1 MLCEGHR
8 HRGPQ
13 SGQFSNVS
21 GRSLKYNHPP
31 SLDKGLGAISEPG
44 PWGIEKRYNGMAQD
58 TEATDFT
65 EILYEEQGPMAL
77 ITINRAA
84 KHNAIS
90 LDTLE
95 ELHGAVGRAA
105 RTDAVRVITIT
116 GAGNKAFASGS
127 DLSEVLHR
135 DFKKALEPIVQG
147 LADQLERTPKP
158 TIAAINGI
166 CMGGGLEVA
175 LGCDLRIA
183 TPHARFA
190 TPEGKLGIIPG
201 GGATARLPRIVGR
214 GWGMEMLLMG
224 EPIDAERA
232 LAVGLITRIVPAHEL
247 LDEARRMAE
256 HLATFAPFVPRTM
269 KAMVNFGM
277 EASLSGALMLEKY
290 AQGALVQTEDKA
302 EGISAFLEKREPRFK
317 GR

>member
-1 MLCEGHR
+1 M
-8 HRGPQ
+8 
-13 SGQFSNVS
+13 
-21 GRSLKYNHPP
+21 
-31 SLDKGLGAISEPG
+31 
-44 PWGIEKRYNGMAQD
+44 
-58 TEATDFT
+58 TEFT
-65 EILYEEQGPMAL
+65 ELLYEEQGPMAL

-84 KHNAIS
+84 RHNAIS

-95 ELHGAVGRAA
+95 QLHAAVGRAA
-105 RTDAVRVITIT
+105 RSQAVRVITIT
-116 GAGNKAFASGS
+116 GAGDKAFASGS
-127 DLSEVLHR
+127 DLTEVLHR
-135 DFKKALEPIVQG
+135 DFEKALEPIVQG

-183 TPHARFA
+183 TPSARFA

-232 LAVGLITRIVPAHEL
+232 LAIGLITRIVPAGDL
-247 LDEARRMAE
+247 LDEARRMAD
-256 HLATFAPFVPRTM
+256 HIARFAPFVPRTM

-277 EASLSGALMLEKY
+277 EASLAGALMLEKY

-302 EGISAFLEKREPRFK
+302 EGISAFLEKRKPRFK

>member
-1 MLCEGHR
+1 MAFE
-8 HRGPQ
+8 
-13 SGQFSNVS
+13 N
-21 GRSLKYNHPP
+21 
-31 SLDKGLGAISEPG
+31 I
-44 PWGIEKRYNGMAQD
+44 RYTID
-58 TEATDFT
+58 
-65 EILYEEQGPMAL
+65 GPMAL
-77 ITINRAA
+77 ITIDRAD
-84 KHNAIS
+84 KRNAIS
-90 LDTLE
+90 LDTLD
-95 ELHGAVGRAA
+95 ELQVAVGFAA
-105 RTDAVRVITIT
+105 DDDAIRVITIT
-116 GAGNKAFASGS
+116 GAGDVAFASGS

-147 LADQLERTPKP
+147 LAEQLERTPKP

-183 TPHARFA
+183 TPNARFA

-224 EPIDAERA
+224 DPIDAERA
-232 LAVGLITRIVPAHEL
+232 LQIGLITRIVPPEEL
-247 LDEARRMAE
+247 IPEARRMAD
-256 HLATFAPFVPRTM
+256 HLASFAPFVPRTM

-277 EASLSGALMLEKY
+277 EASLAGALMLEKY
-290 AQGALVQTEDKA
+290 AQGALVQTEDKV
-302 EGISAFLEKREPRFK
+302 EGINAFLEKRDPEFK

>member
-1 MLCEGHR
+1 M
-8 HRGPQ
+8 
-13 SGQFSNVS
+13 
-21 GRSLKYNHPP
+21 
-31 SLDKGLGAISEPG
+31 
-44 PWGIEKRYNGMAQD
+44 
-58 TEATDFT
+58 DFK
-65 EILYEEQGPMAL
+65 EILYEVDGPLAL
-77 ITINRAA
+77 VTINRPAR
-84 KHNAIS
+84 HNAIS

-95 ELHGAVGRAA
+95 ELHGAVRAA
-105 RTDAVRVITIT
+105 ATDDDIRVIAIT
-116 GAGNKAFASGS
+116 GAGGRAFASGS

-135 DFKKALEPIVQG
+135 DFRKALEPIVQG

-158 TIAAINGI
+158 TIAAIDGI

-183 TPHARFA
+183 THRSRFA

-214 GWGMEMLLMG
+214 GWAMEMMLMG

-232 LAVGLITRIVPAHEL
+232 LSIGLVTRLVEPDQL
-247 LDEARRMAE
+247 LPETRRVAE
-256 HLATFAPFVPRTM
+256 HLASFAPFVPRTM

-277 EASLSGALMLEKY
+277 EASLAGALMLEKY
-290 AQGALVQTEDKA
+290 AQGALVQTEDKQ
-302 EGISAFLEKREPRFK
+302 EGISAFLEKRKPDFK

>member
-1 MLCEGHR
+1 MTEVYE
-8 HRGPQ
+8 
-13 SGQFSNVS
+13 NV
-21 GRSLKYNHPP
+21 
-31 SLDKGLGAISEPG
+31 
-44 PWGIEKRYNGMAQD
+44 
-58 TEATDFT
+58 
-65 EILYEEQGPMAL
+65 LYALHGPMAL
-77 ITINRAA
+77 ITINRAD

-90 LDTLE
+90 LATLD
-95 ELHGAVGRAA
+95 ELQQAVRRAA
-105 RTDAVRVITIT
+105 NDEAVRVITIT
-116 GAGNKAFASGS
+116 GAGERAFASGS

-135 DFKKALEPIVQG
+135 DLGKALEPIVQG

-183 TPHARFA
+183 SPTARFA

-201 GGATARLPRIVGR
+201 GGATARLPRVVGR

-232 LAVGLITRIVPAHEL
+232 LQIGLITRIVPADEL
-247 LDEARRMAE
+247 LAEARRMAE
-256 HLATFAPFVPRTM
+256 HLARFAPFVPRTM
-269 KAMVNFGM
+269 KAMVHFGM
-277 EASLSGALMLEKY
+277 EASLAGALMLEKY
-290 AQGALVQTEDKA
+290 AQGALVQTDDKV
-302 EGISAFLEKREPRFK
+302 EGITAFLEKRDPDFK